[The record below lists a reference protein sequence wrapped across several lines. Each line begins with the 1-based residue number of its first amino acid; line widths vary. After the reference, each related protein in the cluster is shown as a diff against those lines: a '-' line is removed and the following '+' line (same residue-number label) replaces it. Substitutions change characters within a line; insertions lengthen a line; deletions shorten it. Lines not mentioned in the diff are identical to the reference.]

1 MDIEKLLRELSVEE
15 KVALVSGTDF
25 MFTNPIPKLNIP
37 SLCMADRA
45 ARTSETNGNAG

>member
-25 MFTNPIPKLNIP
+25 MFTYSEIKYSVI
-37 SLCMADRA
+37 MYGGRA